1 MNHSIWIREANSAR
15 DIDRFWAQL
24 RAYFARDVFPDPESE
39 ERAYFLDGP
48 EYPASIQR
56 LHERAENRLRYLFF
70 VRDGIEIGFA
80 MAAVFDSEDGK
91 CFLMEFCVYPEFR
104 GGAGTACANALLD
117 WSKAAGAKYWE
128 LTCSNE
134 RRIRFWTR
142 LGFVPNGLD
151 EWGEP
156 LMLKRGEESPV
167 AIANA
172 AEDWQLRRLE
182 NGFLHEIGEE
192 KMDDARFG
200 RLLSAMRDRRIQFF
214 FAKTG
219 MQTVGM
225 ASVVRSFSTFP
236 CADVGVFDDFYVL
249 PAFRGQGIARM
260 LVRAARNWCAANGL
274 ACLNVCCAPCDEA
287 MYSSLGFGAR
297 LGIGLS
303 METAE

>member
-1 MNHSIWIREANSAR
+1 MNHSIWIREADSAR

-39 ERAYFLDGP
+39 ERAYFLDDP

-128 LTCSNE
+128 LNCSNE